1 MRDVRPWTYAALFG
15 ALWGALEASLG
26 TAAHLAKLPMRGTL
40 MGLAGLLCLLCLRR
54 LQPRPGVCLL
64 AGVVA
69 MFLKVFTLGGLY
81 PGPLIGIAVQALAV
95 ELAMTAS
102 GGRAVGAALGGAV
115 TLATNPLQKLA
126 MTWVVA
132 GAEAMRA
139 ALDLMAA
146 AAAAIGL
153 GGLRPA
159 AVVGA
164 VAALYGVIGAAGGL
178 WAWWVAGRVA
188 RRLGA
193 RS

>member
-1 MRDVRPWTYAALFG
+1 VRDVRPWTYAALFG

-26 TAAHLAKLPMRGTL
+26 TAAHLAKLPLRGTL

-132 GAEAMRA
+132 GGDAMRA
-139 ALDLMAA
+139 VLDLMAA
-146 AAAAIGL
+146 AASAVGL

-159 AVVGA
+159 AVVAA
-164 VAALYGVIGAAGGL
+164 VAALYGVAGAAGGL

-193 RS
+193 RP

>member
-1 MRDVRPWTYAALFG
+1 VTDVRPWTYAALFG

-26 TAAHLAKLPMRGTL
+26 TAAHLAKLPLRGTL

-132 GAEAMRA
+132 GGDAMRA
-139 ALDLMAA
+139 VLDLMAA
-146 AAAAIGL
+146 AASAVGL

-159 AVVGA
+159 AVVAA
-164 VAALYGVIGAAGGL
+164 VAALYGVAGAAGGL

-193 RS
+193 RP

>member
-1 MRDVRPWTYAALFG
+1 MRDVRPWTYAALYG

-26 TAAHLAKLPMRGTL
+26 TAAHLAKLPLRGTL

-95 ELAMTAS
+95 EVAMTAS

-146 AAAAIGL
+146 AASAVGL

-164 VAALYGVIGAAGGL
+164 VVALYGAVGAAGGL

>member
-1 MRDVRPWTYAALFG
+1 VKDVRPWTYAALFG
-15 ALWGALEASLG
+15 ALWGALEATLG
-26 TAAHLAKLPMRGTL
+26 TAVYLGKLPMRGTL

-54 LQPRPGVCLL
+54 LQPRPGVCVL

-69 MFLKVFTLGGLY
+69 VFLKVVTLGGLY

-95 ELAMTAS
+95 EIAMTAS

-132 GAEAMRA
+132 GDEAVRA
-139 ALDLMAA
+139 ALELFRAS
-146 AAAAIGL
+146 
-153 GGLRPA
+153 
-159 AVVGA
+159 AVVVGLDGLSA
-164 VAALYGVIGAAGGL
+164 ELLVGIVVACAATVGAAGGL

-188 RRLGA
+188 CRLGV
-193 RS
+193 RP

>member
-1 MRDVRPWTYAALFG
+1 MRDVRPWTYAALYG

-26 TAAHLAKLPMRGTL
+26 TAAHLAKLPLRGTL

-95 ELAMTAS
+95 EVAMTAS

-146 AAAAIGL
+146 AAAAVGL

-164 VAALYGVIGAAGGL
+164 VVALYGAVGAAGGL